1 METNRKPEI
10 KGKRKWNVKPEKW
23 VVGREEG
30 GIKGKFAF
38 RGGMGG
44 RRTTT
49 GGERNRV
56 MDVG

>member
-30 GIKGKFAF
+30 GIKGKLHSGEEWVGEE
-38 RGGMGG
+38 RQQEGNG
-44 RRTTT
+44 T
-49 GGERNRV
+49 G
-56 MDVG
+56 